1 MQAQHIPKGAHQLH
15 AQIIVEV
22 LDFIT
27 AAFQLVK
34 VGSRDTHHVGQLIHG
49 FLALV

>member
-1 MQAQHIPKGAHQLH
+1 MQAQHIPKWTHQLH
-15 AQIIVEV
+15 TQIVVEV

-34 VGSRDTHHVGQLIHG
+34 VGSCDTHHIGQLIHG